1 MDEQF
6 TRSYSILDLQPGASW
21 DELRSAYRSLVKTWH
36 PDRFQLD
43 SERRRAEEKTKEITR
58 AYKTLADYYRKH
70 GQTPADGA
78 APQSEAERSAAARAA
93 DDQAVEIPDKVDM
106 CAGKNAYHPT
116 SDAPRHPFSWKT
128 LTALITAALLIY
140 LWLLDGPSENTLN
153 SDAFPG
159 SPTLEVPEARSIG
172 SFASQSATQFFTHDT
187 TIGDVYSIQGIP
199 SKIEKGIWH
208 YGKSKVYFIDGR
220 VSRWESHPDNPLKAS
235 LDVEPIIRSNE
246 IFTRGSTKAEVM
258 TLQGRPWRQTEHEWA
273 YGSSRIFF
281 TGGLVTGWEESPLY
295 PLKTSR

>member
-6 TRSYSILDLQPGASW
+6 TRSYSILALQPGANW

-43 SERRRAEEKTKEITR
+43 SERQLAEEKTKEITR

-70 GQTPADGA
+70 GQTPADHD
-78 APQSEAERSAAARAA
+78 APLSDAERPATAQAPG
-93 DDQAVEIPDKVDM
+93 DQTVEKPDNVDLS
-106 CAGKNAYHPT
+106 AGKNAYHPAANT
-116 SDAPRHPFSWKT
+116 PRHPFSWKT

-140 LWLLDGPSENTLN
+140 LWLLDGPSDYTSN

-159 SPTLEVPEARSIG
+159 SPTLGAPEVRSIG
-172 SFASQSATQFFTHDT
+172 NDAPQSATQFFTHGT
-187 TIGDVYSIQGIP
+187 KIGDVYSIQGIP
-199 SKIEKGIWH
+199 SKTENGIWH
-208 YGKSKVYFIDGR
+208 YGKSKIYFIDGR

-235 LDVEPIIRSNE
+235 HDVEPIIRSNE

-258 TLQGRPWRQTEHEWA
+258 TLQGTPWRQTEHEWA

-281 TGGLVTGWEESPLY
+281 TDGLVTGWEESPLH